1 MEFEMRLNKEYFKE
15 VENGTKKYE
24 IRLNDKKRKE
34 INVGDTIVFSNRD
47 NMNEKEK
54 VEVTSL
60 EFFSNFNGL
69 LNKIDVSLI
78 ASNITKEELINR
90 LNDIYTAEEV
100 SEYGVV
106 AIGINKI

>member
-1 MEFEMRLNKEYFKE
+1 MEFEMRLNKKFFKE
-15 VENGTKKYE
+15 VFDGTKKYE

-34 INVGDTIVFSNRD
+34 ISVGDTIIFSNRD
-47 NMNEKEK
+47 NMNEKVK

-78 ASNITKEELINR
+78 ASNITKEELINK
-90 LNDIYTAEEV
+90 LNDIYTAEEI

-106 AIGINKI
+106 AIGISRI

>member
-1 MEFEMRLNKEYFKE
+1 MEFEMRLNNEYFRE
-15 VENGTKKYE
+15 VFDGTKKYE

-34 INVGDTIVFSNRD
+34 INIGDTIIFSNRD
-47 NMNEKEK
+47 NMNEKVK

>member
-1 MEFEMRLNKEYFKE
+1 MEFEMRLNNEYFKE
-15 VENGTKKYE
+15 VFDGTKKYE

-34 INVGDTIVFSNRD
+34 INIGDTIIFSNRD
-47 NMNEKEK
+47 NMNEKVK

>member
-1 MEFEMRLNKEYFKE
+1 MEFEMRLNKKFFKE
-15 VENGTKKYE
+15 VFDGTKKYE

-34 INVGDTIVFSNRD
+34 ISVGDTIIFSNRD
-47 NMNEKEK
+47 SMNEKVK

-60 EFFSNFNGL
+60 EYFSNFNGL

-78 ASNITKEELINR
+78 ASNITKEELITK
-90 LNDIYTAEEV
+90 LNDIYTAEEI

-106 AIGINKI
+106 AIGINRI

>member
-1 MEFEMRLNKEYFKE
+1 MEFEMRLNKKFFKE
-15 VENGTKKYE
+15 VFDGTKKYE

-34 INVGDTIVFSNRD
+34 ISVGDTIIFSNRD
-47 NMNEKEK
+47 NMNEKVK

-60 EFFSNFNGL
+60 EYFSNFNGL

-78 ASNITKEELINR
+78 ASNITKEELINK
-90 LNDIYTAEEV
+90 LNDIYTAEEI

-106 AIGINKI
+106 AIGINRI